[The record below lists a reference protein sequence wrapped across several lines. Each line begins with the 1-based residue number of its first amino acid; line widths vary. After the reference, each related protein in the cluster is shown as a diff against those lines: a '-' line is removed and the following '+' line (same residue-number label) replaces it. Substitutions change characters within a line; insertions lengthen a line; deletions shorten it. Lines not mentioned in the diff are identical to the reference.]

1 MLCAFRF
8 VEAIR
13 TYKSLF
19 TEARYWITDTDGN

>member
-8 VEAIR
+8 VGAIR

-19 TEARYWITDTDGN
+19 MEARYWITDGH